1 MNNYTLSMTRSLR
14 KRALISLAS
23 VSNTTGI
30 VTFNEGQ
37 MTMNS
42 SIQYAV
48 SYINSNQNIILS
60 IQLEQQLKAGDNAD
74 QFNIY
79 ILQMTSNT
87 TNPTNMMYEKN
98 SNFISIYLILLIS
111 SVTLNFVIVYTRECL
126 SCNKL
131 RQSIIF
137 KQLCSNNQ
145 ISNPIRFLIQ
155 YANLSYTLSNP
166 ITVYSSYIPIQNII
180 VITRKIWIFIL
191 NKSTIFIFL

>member
-87 TNPTNMMYEKN
+87 TNPTNMMYEKK
-98 SNFISIYLILLIS
+98 FKFYFYL
-111 SVTLNFVIVYTRECL
+111 F
-126 SCNKL
+126 
-131 RQSIIF
+131 
-137 KQLCSNNQ
+137 
-145 ISNPIRFLIQ
+145 
-155 YANLSYTLSNP
+155 
-166 ITVYSSYIPIQNII
+166 NII
-180 VITRKIWIFIL
+180 NF
-191 NKSTIFIFL
+191 